1 MPPQYVK
8 PYVKPSKT
16 GRANAAAIFE
26 AVQRPTMRFVAVKTE
41 DQQGMLVIHRVRD
54 TLVAQRTQLINA
66 LRTRPSSNRCLPIRF
81 SARRRAGQHCASA
94 VLGSRSC
101 RAA

>member
-66 LRTRPSSNRCLPIRF
+66 LRTRVWTQSQPEGVDCGDGDGVEEV
-81 SARRRAGQHCASA
+81 RAS
-94 VLGSRSC
+94 LS
-101 RAA
+101 